1 MKTIITKRQLLGFQK
16 LLFHNEKFILK
27 TPFSKII
34 HFQFKGYSAVICVQN
49 FNLNI
54 FLKKKNYFSLKT
66 LPNSLQ
72 EFSVIITNRNIYVSV
87 DKHSYM
93 HVRATGSTQIHL
105 SEIHL
110 NCPSIPPTYIT

>member
-1 MKTIITKRQLLGFQK
+1 MITKRQLLGFQK

-34 HFQFKGYSAVICVQN
+34 HIQFKGYSAVIWVQN

-87 DKHSYM
+87 DKHTCKGHREHTNSSEWN
-93 HVRATGSTQIHL
+93 TFKLSINSPHL
-105 SEIHL
+105 Y
-110 NCPSIPPTYIT
+110 YIETIVC